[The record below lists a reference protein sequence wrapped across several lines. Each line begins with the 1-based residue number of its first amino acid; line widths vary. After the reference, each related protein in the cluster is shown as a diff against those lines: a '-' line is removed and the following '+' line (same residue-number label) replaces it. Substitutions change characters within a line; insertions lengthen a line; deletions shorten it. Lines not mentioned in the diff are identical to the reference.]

1 MGALERSIVVFK
13 MEQYWMV
20 HMMQKYTK
28 ENILHIIN
36 LLQVI
41 NKLLND
47 SRYYKYS

>member
-1 MGALERSIVVFK
+1 MGALEHSIIVFK

-20 HMMQKYTK
+20 YMMQKYTK
-28 ENILHIIN
+28 ENISRIIN

-41 NKLLND
+41 NKVLND